1 MSDAANNL
9 AGLPLQPEPE
19 VVNEFYSRFWNSE
32 AWGSAQP
39 NEDEQLRAESIIR
52 FIEEFVR
59 PRIAEGPSLRILD
72 LGCGRGWLTSILSD
86 YGSVL
91 GIDPV
96 PAAIER
102 ARVLFPDVDVRLS
115 ESANLISEGLE
126 AQFDLIVSSEVIE
139 HVVGGQ
145 KEAFLRDI
153 YRLLK
158 PGGFAILT
166 TPRGEL
172 WKLWNRTEQEEQPVE
187 EWISEKELGRLCEA
201 VRFRVVA
208 KDRVFVRYSLD
219 WLSRIAARNTKLAYI
234 GLQEKLRYH
243 RAIYQ
248 VVLLRRDLS

>member
-1 MSDAANNL
+1 MADVATNL
-9 AGLPLQPEPE
+9 AGSHVPPDPEA
-19 VVNEFYSRFWNSE
+19 VNEFYSRFWNSA
-32 AWGSAQP
+32 AWGGAQP
-39 NEDEQLRAESIIR
+39 NEDEKLRAEAITR

-59 PRIAEGPSLRILD
+59 TPNAESPNLRILD

-102 ARVLFPDVDVRLS
+102 ARVLFPNLNVRLAD
-115 ESANLISEGLE
+115 SANLISEGLE

-139 HVVGGQ
+139 HVVGTQ
-145 KEAFLRDI
+145 KESFLRDI

-172 WKLWNRTEQEEQPVE
+172 WKLWSRTEQEEQPVE
-187 EWISEKELGRLCEA
+187 EWVSEKELRRLCES

-208 KDRVFVRYSLD
+208 KDRVFVRYSFD
-219 WLSRIAARNTKLAYI
+219 WLSRIAARSTRRGYI

-248 VVLLRRDLS
+248 VVLVTREDR

>member
-1 MSDAANNL
+1 M
-9 AGLPLQPEPE
+9 LQPDPE
-19 VVNEFYSRFWNSE
+19 VVNEFYSMFWNSP

-39 NEDEQLRAESIIR
+39 NEDEKLRAKSITK

-59 PRIAEGPSLRILD
+59 TNAETPNLRILD
-72 LGCGRGWLTSILSD
+72 LGCGRGWLTSILAS

-102 ARVLFPDVDVRLS
+102 ARVLFPDVNVRVGD
-115 ESANLISEGLE
+115 SANLISEGLE

-139 HVVGGQ
+139 HVVRAQ
-145 KEAFLRDI
+145 KESFLRDI

-172 WKLWNRTEQEEQPVE
+172 WKLWSRIETEEQPVE
-187 EWISEKELGRLCEA
+187 EWISERELQQLCESA
-201 VRFRVVA
+201 QFRIVA
-208 KDRVFVRYSLD
+208 KDRVFVRYCFD

-234 GLQEKLRYH
+234 GLQERLRYH

-248 VVLLRRDLS
+248 VVLLRRELRDEDNSL